1 MIDKARAF
9 ITGNLGEYG
18 FGEDSGFDRLVLE
31 FLGLT
36 QEEVLDAIRVNST
49 DKDVVT
55 WLGDRLEKAED
66 EIGAHNERLY
76 EYGPVNERQERF
88 MRKAIA
94 NLDRSRSDI
103 NTFAALVL
111 LDDTVSF
118 ARQRAAV

>member
-1 MIDKARAF
+1 M
-9 ITGNLGEYG
+9 GEYG

-36 QEEVLDAIRVNST
+36 QAEVLDAIRVNST
-49 DKDVVT
+49 DEDVVT
-55 WLGDRLEKAED
+55 WLGDRLEKTED

-76 EYGPVNERQERF
+76 EYGPVNERQVRF

-94 NLDRSRSDI
+94 NLDRRRSDI

-118 ARQRAAV
+118 ARQRVAV